1 MTNQNTNTLAQ
12 SLEEISV
19 EMLELLTSKRT
30 VVRCNYRDSRS
41 GGRSYAA
48 WTITYDYQITEPNG
62 DVYWYSMSHYN
73 GYKAPVIVEAPQE
86 IWGATELSWEEVPTI
101 LVRYHFDVLL
111 PQFNL
116 QGNSILEFRLFEFG
130 LEKGQEKYK
139 RDLFLKENSLG
150 WIVHEDN
157 PKIVYDQFG
166 PWTDFRI
173 ERIKDYEYLVQLD
186 NGAVLIQAHRW
197 DGAILDK
204 FFGSKE
210 QFEEE
215 YEKILLRAEKARV
228 PFSIALLTE
237 QIEDEKQA
245 LKVLEELAYVKLNFR
260 AGRFKNVRFFDEK
273 DKNFVEKQLQEYKK
287 LLGFRLFKKVDLGS
301 SLEVFENYLYK

>member
-1 MTNQNTNTLAQ
+1 MMDQLTKTVAQ
-12 SLEEISV
+12 KLQEIPA
-19 EMLELLTSKRT
+19 EMLELLIGERR

-48 WTITYDYQITEPNG
+48 WTTTYDYQITEPNG
-62 DVYWYSMSHYN
+62 EVYWYSMSHYN
-73 GYKAPVIVEAPQE
+73 GYNTPVVVEAPQE
-86 IWGATELSWEEVPTI
+86 IWEEKELSWEEVPTT

-116 QGNSILEFRLFEFG
+116 RGNSTLEFRLFEFG
-130 LEKGQEKYK
+130 FEKGQEKYK

-157 PKIVYDQFG
+157 PRIVYDQFG
-166 PWTDFRI
+166 PWTDFEI
-173 ERIKDYEYLVQLD
+173 ERINDYEYLVQLD
-186 NGAVLIQAHRW
+186 NGAVLIQTHRW
-197 DGAILDK
+197 DGAILDR

-215 YEKILLRAEKARV
+215 YEKILIRAEKAKV

-237 QIEDEKQA
+237 QIEEDEQA
-245 LKVLEELAYVKLNFR
+245 LKVLEELAYIKMNFR

-273 DKNFVEKQLQEYKK
+273 DQNFVEKQLQEYKK